1 MNMLHRL
8 QALIEHRVIATDGET
23 GKIQDFLFDDKTWL
37 IHYLVVDVS
46 SWLSRREVV
55 LPVSA
60 VAQLDWEKKTLH
72 VPLTKE
78 QVRESPDVDTKEPV
92 SRQQDIAM
100 REYFGRLAYWVD
112 RRFPMASSMPTG
124 IEYPVHTEGDLHLR
138 SVSHLK
144 GYEVWGTDGDIGRLE
159 GFVLDEAPWHLA
171 YLDVKAEEWLLGRS
185 VLVPTR
191 WVKSVS
197 WADRRVNLHHT
208 RRGV

>member
-8 QALIEHRVIATDGET
+8 QALIDHRVIATDGET
-23 GKIQDFLFDDKTWL
+23 GTVQDFLFDDKTWV

-46 SWLSRREVV
+46 RWLSRREVV

-60 VAQLDWEKKTLH
+60 VERLDWEKKTLH

-92 SRQQDIAM
+92 SRQQEIAM

-112 RRFPMASSMPTG
+112 RKSPMTSSMPTG
-124 IEYPVHTEGDLHLR
+124 IEYPVHTKGDLHLR
-138 SVSHLK
+138 SVSHLE

-171 YLDVKAEEWLLGRS
+171 YLDVKGGEWLLGRS
-185 VLVPTR
+185 VLIPTR
-191 WVKSVS
+191 WAKSIS
-197 WADRRVNLHHT
+197 WANHRVNLH
-208 RRGV
+208 

>member
-8 QALIEHRVIATDGET
+8 QALIDHRVIATDGET
-23 GKIQDFLFDDKTWL
+23 GNVQDFLFDDKTWV

-46 SWLSRREVV
+46 RWLSRREVV

-60 VAQLDWEKKTLH
+60 VEQLDWEKKTLH

-92 SRQQDIAM
+92 SRQQETAM

-112 RRFPMASSMPTG
+112 RQSPMTSSMPTG
-124 IEYPVHTEGDLHLR
+124 IEYPVHTRGDLHLR
-138 SVSHLK
+138 SVSHLE

-171 YLDVKAEEWLLGRS
+171 YLDVKAGDWLLCRS
-185 VLVPTR
+185 VLIPTR
-191 WVKSVS
+191 WAQSIS
-197 WADRRVNLHHT
+197 WANHRVNLHHT
-208 RRGV
+208 RKGV

>member
-1 MNMLHRL
+1 MLHRL
-8 QALIEHRVIATDGET
+8 QALIDHRVIATDGET
-23 GKIQDFLFDDKTWL
+23 GTVQDFLFDNKTWV

-46 SWLSRREVV
+46 RWLSRREVV

-60 VAQLDWEKKTLH
+60 VERLDWEKKTLH

-92 SRQQDIAM
+92 SRQQEIAM

-112 RRFPMASSMPTG
+112 RKSPMTSSMPTG
-124 IEYPVHTEGDLHLR
+124 IEYPVHTKGDLHLR
-138 SVSHLK
+138 SVSHLE

-171 YLDVKAEEWLLGRS
+171 YLDVKGGEWLLGRS
-185 VLVPTR
+185 VLIPTR
-191 WVKSVS
+191 WAKSIS
-197 WADRRVNLHHT
+197 WANHRVNLHHT
-208 RRGV
+208 RKGV